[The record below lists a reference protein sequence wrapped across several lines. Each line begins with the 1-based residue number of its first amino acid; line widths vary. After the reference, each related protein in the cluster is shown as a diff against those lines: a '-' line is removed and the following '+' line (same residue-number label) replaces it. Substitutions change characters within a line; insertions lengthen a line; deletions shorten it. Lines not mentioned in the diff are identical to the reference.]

1 MVAGKDI
8 QVVIFF
14 TKLSL
19 LSMKI
24 IAFGASY
31 SSTSIN
37 KQFATFATTYFAGNE
52 IEVLDL
58 NNYPLPVFTV
68 DMEKKGFP
76 TPVQQFIDK
85 IAEGDFIIISM
96 AEHNGSYTAA
106 FKNLFDWASRVKAKI
121 FEGKKLMLLSTSDGR
136 RGAMSVLETAKTRF
150 PFHGAEIIGSFSLP
164 QFYNNFNPESGIVN
178 AELKEVF
185 EKVIEEVKEKLL

>member
-1 MVAGKDI
+1 
-8 QVVIFF
+8 
-14 TKLSL
+14 
-19 LSMKI
+19 MKI

-31 SSTSIN
+31 SSKSIN
-37 KQFATFATTYFAGNE
+37 KQFATYATTYFAENE

-68 DMEKKGFP
+68 DLEKAGYP
-76 TPVQQFIDK
+76 TPVQLFIDK
-85 IAEGDFIIISM
+85 ITEGDFIIISM

-121 FEGKKLMLLSTSDGR
+121 FDRKKLLLLSTSDGR
-136 RGAMSVLETAKTRF
+136 RGGMSVLETAKTRF

-164 QFYNNFNPESGIVN
+164 QFYTNFNKESGIIN
-178 AELKEVF
+178 AELKDAF
-185 EKVIEEVKEKLL
+185 EKMIDDVKRKL